1 MTKAIRYPSTAQFR
15 QVIRTMH
22 DKLTFD
28 GIDEE
33 GNIKRKVLPP
43 EAYLIPYIGTV
54 KLHGTNGSVVFH
66 SEDEVVFQSKE
77 RVVTVGDDNN
87 GFAAFMSRKDT
98 AELLS
103 QVKYLC
109 EVNDVEFQFPVEI
122 AGEWAGRGIQKGV
135 AITEVEPFFA
145 IFRVA
150 VGRDEATDTLNWLP
164 PTFQF
169 GIGLPDARIYSI
181 LDFGYWM
188 ANIPFNEPELVQNDL
203 AELTREVE
211 NKCPAGKFFGV
222 EGIGEGI
229 VWSPKDP
236 ELSKISGLW
245 FKVKGDKHS
254 VSKVK
259 TLAAIDPERL
269 ASMREFV
276 EYAVTEARLEQG
288 VSEVGLDQ
296 TKIGEFIGWI
306 NRDINKEEGDV
317 LEASSMTMKDVG
329 KFISNK
335 ARAWYMTRLSE
346 EG

>member
-1 MTKAIRYPSTAQFR
+1 MK
-15 QVIRTMH
+15 
-22 DKLTFD
+22 
-28 GIDEE
+28 
-33 GNIKRKVLPP
+33 IKNSQ
-43 EAYLIPYIGTV
+43 G
-54 KLHGTNGSVVFH
+54 
-66 SEDEVVFQSKE
+66 EVVASI
-77 RVVTVGDDNN
+77 
-87 GFAAFMSRKDT
+87 
-98 AELLS
+98 
-103 QVKYLC
+103 
-109 EVNDVEFQFPVEI
+109 PVS
-122 AGEWAGRGIQKGV
+122 
-135 AITEVEPFFA
+135 F
-145 IFRVA
+145 
-150 VGRDEATDTLNWLP
+150 
-164 PTFQF
+164 
-169 GIGLPDARIYSI
+169 
-181 LDFGYWM
+181 
-188 ANIPFNEPELVQNDL
+188 
-203 AELTREVE
+203 
-211 NKCPAGKFFGV
+211 
-222 EGIGEGI
+222 IGEGI

-276 EYAVTEARLEQG
+276 EYAVTEERLEQG